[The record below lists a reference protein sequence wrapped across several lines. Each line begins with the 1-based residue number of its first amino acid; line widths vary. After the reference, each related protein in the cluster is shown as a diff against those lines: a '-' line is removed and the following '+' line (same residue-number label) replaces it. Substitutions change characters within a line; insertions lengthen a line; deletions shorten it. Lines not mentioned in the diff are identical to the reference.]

1 MFTSVVRAFQA
12 FDGYFTQFMQIHE
25 KHSHRIL
32 QEHKNVTRKIWS
44 LQTKWDY
51 TVPEQQ
57 QQQTSKQRKYD

>member
-1 MFTSVVRAFQA
+1 
-12 FDGYFTQFMQIHE
+12 MQIHE